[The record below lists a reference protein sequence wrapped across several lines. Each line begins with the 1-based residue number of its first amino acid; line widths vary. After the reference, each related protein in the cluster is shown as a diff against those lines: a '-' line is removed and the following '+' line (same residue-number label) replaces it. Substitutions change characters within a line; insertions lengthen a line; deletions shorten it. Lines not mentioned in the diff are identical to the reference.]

1 MNVLSLISI
10 ILFFVF
16 IFMHLHNL
24 ESKENFYE
32 QNSPNNMSTKQS
44 CEVLNEYG
52 QCLNNNYNNTNNT
65 NNFDLSKCPK
75 IPDMSNYVLKSSIP
89 PKMKCPPCI
98 CPKVDIKAESFNA
111 EKRCPEIGYYKAQ
124 TTTKAPGIE
133 EQVQKLIK
141 NFLEKDREELHK
153 LQVIQESLK
162 GTNLVSYDALD
173 DLNESLSDEN
183 KKLLEQLHALQNPVT
198 TPNIPKINIVNKI
211 NEMLLD
217 INQNPEDLQKL
228 KEIKNIL
235 MSSDL
240 ETNVELEGDKHSLI
254 ERNKQMK
261 NELDEMR
268 KIIQDLQNKKQKYKR
283 PRQTYSNNNTSSNSV
298 KPLNYNNY
306 LNNSLKQLNNN
317 NKSRNAS
324 SLNKLIDHMMDGSN
338 NGNETKSPNSLKGYN
353 SSNAYKLLSDT
364 NEEVCA

>member
-1 MNVLSLISI
+1 MNKYNTNVLSLISI

-16 IFMHLHNL
+16 VFVYLHNL
-24 ESKENFYE
+24 ESKENFYLD
-32 QNSPNNMSTKQS
+32 NSLNNVSTENS
-44 CEVLNEYG
+44 CEVLNENG
-52 QCLNNNYNNTNNT
+52 QCLNNVNNSNNA

-98 CPKVDIKAESFNA
+98 CPKDIKAESFNA
-111 EKRCPEIGYYKAQ
+111 ERRCPELGYYKAQ

-153 LQVIQESLK
+153 LQVIQEALQ
-162 GTNLVSYDALD
+162 GTNLVSYNELD
-173 DLNESLSDEN
+173 DLNESLTDEN

-198 TPNIPKINIVNKI
+198 TPSIPKINIVNKV

-240 ETNVELEGDKHSLI
+240 ETNRELEGDKRSLI
-254 ERNKQMK
+254 EQNKQLQYEV
-261 NELDEMR
+261 NDLR
-268 KIIQDLQNKKQKYKR
+268 KMIQDLQNKKQTGR
-283 PRQTYSNNNTSSNSV
+283 NMNSNSSSV
-298 KPLNYNNY
+298 KPLNYNSY
-306 LNNSLKQLNNN
+306 LNNSLKQLNKN
-317 NKSRNAS
+317 NKSKDPS

-353 SSNAYKLLSDT
+353 SSNTYKPWSDT